1 MPKPKTHPHREWPL
15 QARGA
20 MEQFIEA
27 VKADLPPDA
36 TIAQIEQA
44 VLEHHRALLSEVMQA
59 LADASE
65 RSPPRDNRS

>member
-1 MPKPKTHPHREWPL
+1 MPKSKPRTDREWPV

-27 VKADLPPDA
+27 VKADLPTDA

-65 RSPPRDNRS
+65 PSPPRDR